1 MKYILNKKEVK
12 FELVSFPDKIE
23 GLDITPQ
30 NKKDDSPFVIKN
42 ITLVDNKLV
51 KSFIL
56 QKINKKFDKL
66 LKLINKIL
74 GGESDDDN
82 GDAKQT
88 LDEIQKMKSMLVNKY
103 KAYLH
108 EKQYKEILSK
118 LILMEEEFKIRF
130 NERILYKQLMYMD
143 YTEEKNISR

>member
-1 MKYILNKKEVK
+1 MKYILNKKEIK
-12 FELVSFPDKIE
+12 FELVSFPELIE
-23 GLDITPQ
+23 GLNITPQ
-30 NKKDDSPFVIKN
+30 NKKDESPFVIKN

-74 GGESDDDN
+74 NGESDDEN
-82 GDAKQT
+82 GDAKQA
-88 LDEIQKMKSMLVNKY
+88 LGEVQKMKSMLINKY
-103 KAYLH
+103 KIYLH
-108 EKQYKEILSK
+108 EKQYKEILGK

-130 NERILYKQLMYMD
+130 NEKILYEQLINMNFN
-143 YTEEKNISR
+143 EEKNRSR